1 MKSAIIAVSFG
12 TSYPETREKTIGAC
26 ETRIQEAF
34 PEYDVFRAFTS
45 QKVIQIVAKQEGI
58 QVPNVQEILAEVA
71 GKGVEEV
78 YLQPLH
84 LIAGTEYEKILDQA
98 RKFVPVFKKLEI
110 GRPLLD
116 SEEDFQTV
124 AENLLQV
131 YGKDSP
137 KQRSLLMGHGS
148 HHPQHKSYASLTS
161 YLPKEMVQIACVEGN
176 EIDPLIALEA
186 EYRTEGVERILLAPF
201 MLVAGDHASHD
212 LAGDGEDSWVTFFKD
227 KGYEVDIVLQG
238 LGQIPEIQDLYVRH
252 VKDLLGGEL

>member
-26 ETRIQEAF
+26 EARIEEAF
-34 PEYDVFRAFTS
+34 PEYNVFRAFTS

-58 QVPNVQEILAEVA
+58 QIPNVQEILSELAH
-71 GKGVEEV
+71 KGVEEV

-84 LIAGTEYEKILDQA
+84 LIAGAEYEKMLGQA
-98 RKFVPVFKKLEI
+98 RKFDSVFKKLGI

-124 AENLLQV
+124 AEILLHL
-131 YGKDSP
+131 YGQDSP

-148 HHPQHKSYASLTS
+148 QHPQHKSYDHLTD

-176 EIDPLIALEA
+176 EIDPLMALEE
-186 EYRTEGVERILLAPF
+186 EYRAAGVKRILLAPL

-212 LAGDGEDSWVTFFKD
+212 LAGDGEDSWASFFRNH
-227 KGYEVDIVLQG
+227 GYEVDILLQG
-238 LGQIPEIQDLYVRH
+238 LGQIPEIQDLYISH
-252 VKDLLGGEL
+252 VQDLLGGAV